1 VPRSDYE
8 ANARA
13 LRAEAALG
21 EIVKRGAVQRFIA
34 ERARMER
41 HQWLTLRLL
50 SAWIMGSLFASLKQ

>member
-1 VPRSDYE
+1 
-8 ANARA
+8 
-13 LRAEAALG
+13 LG